1 MTTPRTSIS
10 FYDTSTMPTDEML
23 DAMRSARL
31 GDDVYGEDPT
41 VNELE
46 ALTAATLGMDA
57 SLFLPS
63 GTMANLVAVLAQTRR
78 GDEVVGE
85 SDAHLFSYE
94 AGGLAMIAGC
104 MPLLVDGTR
113 GVLTPA
119 QVEPRL
125 RKSND
130 HYPRTALLAIE
141 NTHNRAGGAITP
153 PDVMAGL
160 RELCD
165 KHALRLHVDGARIF
179 NAAVALG
186 LPVADLVREADS
198 VCFCL
203 SKGLSAPVGSML
215 AGSADLIREARRMR
229 KVVGGSMRQA
239 GVLAAAGIIALR
251 SGVDQLARDHTM
263 ARYLAQELSSIALLD
278 VESESVYTNIVLA
291 GVERADVTVESLVS
305 QLRLEFGI
313 RVSAQPPS
321 LVRLV
326 THRHIGEEEVAKV
339 VNAITAIVQRET

>member
-1 MTTPRTSIS
+1 MTAPQTSIS
-10 FYDTSTMPTDEML
+10 FYDTSTLPTDEML

-46 ALTAATLGMDA
+46 ALTAATLGMEA

-63 GTMANLVAVLAQTRR
+63 GTMANLVAVLAQTKR

-85 SDAHLFSYE
+85 SDAHLFNYE

-104 MPLLVDGTR
+104 MPLRINGRR
-113 GVLTPA
+113 GVLTA
-119 QVEPRL
+119 EQVEPRL
-125 RKSND
+125 RKPND
-130 HYPRTALLAIE
+130 HYPPTAMLVIE

-153 PDVMAGL
+153 PAVMAGL

-179 NAAVALG
+179 NAAVALE
-186 LPVADLVREADS
+186 LPVADLVRDADS

-215 AGSADLIREARRMR
+215 AGSADLVREARRMR
-229 KVVGGSMRQA
+229 KVLGGGMRQA

-251 SGVDQLARDHTM
+251 SGVDRLAQDHAM

-278 VESESVYTNIVLA
+278 VESEAVQTNIVVV
-291 GVERADVTVESLVS
+291 GIGRTKVTVHELVS
-305 QLRLEFGI
+305 RLRFEHGI

-321 LVRLV
+321 LVRFV
-326 THRHIGEEEVAKV
+326 THRHIGEEEVAKAV
-339 VNAITAIVQRET
+339 AAITAITQRG

>member
-1 MTTPRTSIS
+1 MTAPQTAIS
-10 FYDTSTMPTDEML
+10 FYDTSTLPTDEML

-46 ALTAATLGMDA
+46 ALTAAMLGMEA

-63 GTMANLVAVLAQTRR
+63 GTMANLVAVLAHTRR

-85 SDAHLFSYE
+85 SSAHLFNYE

-104 MPLLVDGTR
+104 MPLLIDGTR
-113 GVLTPA
+113 GVLTA
-119 QVEPRL
+119 EHVQPRL
-125 RKSND
+125 RKPND
-130 HYPRTALLAIE
+130 HYSPTALVVIE
-141 NTHNRAGGAITP
+141 NTHNRSGGAITP
-153 PDVMAGL
+153 PAVMAGL

-179 NAAVALG
+179 NAAVALE
-186 LPVADLVREADS
+186 LPVADLVRDADS

-215 AGSADLIREARRMR
+215 AGSADLVREARRMR
-229 KVVGGSMRQA
+229 KVLGGGMRQA

-251 SGVDQLARDHTM
+251 SGVDRLAQDHAM

-278 VESESVYTNIVLA
+278 VESEAVQTNIVVV
-291 GVERADVTVESLVS
+291 GIGRTKVTVHELVS
-305 QLRLEFGI
+305 RLRFGHGI

-321 LVRLV
+321 LVRFV
-326 THRHIGEEEVAKV
+326 THRHIGEEEVAKAV
-339 VNAITAIVQRET
+339 AAIAAIVQHA

>member
-1 MTTPRTSIS
+1 MTAPQASIS

-46 ALTAATLGMDA
+46 ALTAATLGMEA

-85 SDAHLFSYE
+85 SNAHLFNYE
-94 AGGLAMIAGC
+94 AGGLAMVAGC
-104 MPLLVDGTR
+104 MPLLIDGTR
-113 GVLTPA
+113 GLLTA
-119 QVEPRL
+119 EHVEPRL
-125 RKSND
+125 RRPND
-130 HYPRTALLAIE
+130 HYPPTALLVIE
-141 NTHNRAGGAITP
+141 NTHNRAGGAVTP
-153 PDVMAGL
+153 PAVMAGL

-165 KHALRLHVDGARIF
+165 KHALGLHIDGARIF

-186 LPVADLVREADS
+186 LPVADLVRDADS

-215 AGSADLIREARRMR
+215 AGSADLVREARRIR
-229 KVVGGSMRQA
+229 KVLGGGMRQA
-239 GVLAAAGIIALR
+239 GVLAAAGIIALQ
-251 SGVDQLARDHTM
+251 SGVDQLARDHAV
-263 ARYLAQELSSIALLD
+263 ARHLARELSSIPLLD
-278 VESESVYTNIVLA
+278 VDNEAVQTNIVLA
-291 GVERADVTVESLVS
+291 GLKRTKVRAQDLVS
-305 QLRLEFGI
+305 QLRLEYGI

-321 LVRLV
+321 LVRFV
-326 THRHIGEEEVAKV
+326 THRHIGEEEVAKAV
-339 VNAITAIVQRET
+339 AAITAIVQHA

>member
-1 MTTPRTSIS
+1 MPTPQTSIS
-10 FYDTSTMPTDEML
+10 FYDTSTLPTEEML

-46 ALTAATLGMDA
+46 ALTAAILGMEA

-63 GTMANLVAVLAQTRR
+63 GTMANLVAVLVQTRR

-85 SDAHLFSYE
+85 SGAHLFSYE

-104 MPLLVDGTR
+104 MPLLIDGTH
-113 GVLTPA
+113 GVLTPE

-130 HYPRTALLAIE
+130 HYPPTALLAIE
-141 NTHNRAGGAITP
+141 NTHNRAGGAVTP
-153 PDVMAGL
+153 PAVMAGL

-179 NAAVALG
+179 NAAVALD
-186 LPVADLVREADS
+186 LPVADLVRDADS

-229 KVVGGSMRQA
+229 KALGGGMRQA
-239 GVLAAAGIIALR
+239 GVLAAAGIVALQ
-251 SGVDQLARDHTM
+251 SGVDQLARDHAM

-278 VESESVYTNIVLA
+278 VESETVRTNIVLA
-291 GVERADVTVESLVS
+291 SIDRAQVTVEDLVS
-305 QLRLEFGI
+305 RLRLEYGI

-321 LVRLV
+321 LLRFV
-326 THRHIGEEEVAKV
+326 THRHIGEEDVANV
-339 VNAITAIVQRET
+339 VAAITAIIQRA